1 MRSGTVAQRYL
12 SLDQGMV
19 MAAIGNELLNDRVK
33 TYVTAGPIKAVIRP
47 LLGIE
52 QFNAAG

>member
-1 MRSGTVAQRYL
+1 MCIRDRYL

-19 MAAIGNELLNDRVK
+19 MAAIGNELRNGAVQR
-33 TYVTAGPIKAVIRP
+33 YVVRGPIQRVIKP

-52 QFNAAG
+52 EFNAFG